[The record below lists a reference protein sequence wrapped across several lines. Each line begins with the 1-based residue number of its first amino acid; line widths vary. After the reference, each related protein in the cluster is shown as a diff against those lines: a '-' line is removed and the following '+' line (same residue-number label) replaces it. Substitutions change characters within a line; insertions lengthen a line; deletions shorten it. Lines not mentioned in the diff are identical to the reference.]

1 MKTILCAA
9 ALILASGTA
18 LAEDKETVEQHGKAT
33 YYSAR
38 LQGHK
43 TASGKRVQQNSMTA
57 ASPNLPMGSKAK
69 VTNLETGK
77 SADVTINDRG
87 PYARGRIVDVSKEAA
102 KKLDMKQD
110 GVAPVKVEAK
120 PADQPTPELK
130 QKVEQAA
137 KR

>member
-9 ALILASGTA
+9 ALMLASGA
-18 LAEDKETVEQHGKAT
+18 AFADDKGAVEQHGKAT
-33 YYSAR
+33 YYSGR
-38 LQGHK
+38 HK
-43 TASGKRVQQNSMTA
+43 TADGKKMPRNSMTA

-87 PYARGRIVDVSKEAA
+87 PHAKGRIIDVSKDAA
-102 KKLDMKQD
+102 GKLDMKQD

-120 PADQPTPELK
+120 PADQPPPELE
-130 QKVEQAA
+130 QKVEQTA
-137 KR
+137 KH

>member
-9 ALILASGTA
+9 ALVLVSGAVLAD
-18 LAEDKETVEQHGKAT
+18 DKDAVEQHGKAT
-33 YYSAR
+33 YYR
-38 LQGHK
+38 GRHPH
-43 TASGKRVQQNSMTA
+43 RNSMTA

-69 VTNLETGK
+69 VTNLDTGK

-87 PYARGRIVDVSKEAA
+87 PYAKGRIIDVSKDAA
-102 KKLDMKQD
+102 RKLDMKQD

-120 PADQPTPELK
+120 PDEQPTPELK

-137 KR
+137 KH

>member
-1 MKTILCAA
+1 MKTILYAVVLVLVPGA
-9 ALILASGTA
+9 ALAD
-18 LAEDKETVEQHGKAT
+18 DKDAVEQHGKAS
-33 YYSAR
+33 YYSGR

-43 TASGKRVQQNSMTA
+43 TASGKRMQQKSMTA

-77 SADVTINDRG
+77 SANITINDRG
-87 PYARGRIVDVSKEAA
+87 PHVKGRIIDVSKQAA
-102 KKLDMKQD
+102 KKLDMKQE

-130 QKVEQAA
+130 QEVEQAA
-137 KR
+137 RR

>member
-9 ALILASGTA
+9 AFA
-18 LAEDKETVEQHGKAT
+18 LVAGAAFADDKNTVEQHGKAS
-33 YYSAR
+33 YYSGR

-43 TASGKRVQQNSMTA
+43 TASGKRMQQNSMTA

-69 VTNLETGK
+69 VTNLKTGK

-87 PYARGRIVDVSKEAA
+87 PYAKGRIIDVSKNAA
-102 KKLDMKQD
+102 NKLDMKQD

-120 PADQPTPELK
+120 PDEQPTPELK
-130 QKVEQAA
+130 QEVEKAA
-137 KR
+137 KH